1 MTREE
6 SVQKK
11 QEYAR
16 AVCVFLADGLR
27 SKRIP
32 LQHAAEIAE
41 KVVENINLI
50 DSEEDFLKFIKNLSK
65 DFEEMIRLE
74 DRIYLNM
81 KIGKREVLEAKV
93 RSFVVTILQSDL
105 RQSVEILDEAVKGQT
120 DIDALGLKFPK
131 FKQYLEGNPNDD

>member
-65 DFEEMIRLE
+65 DFEEMVRLE
-74 DRIYLNM
+74 DRVYLNM
-81 KIGKREVLEAKV
+81 KIDKRKTLEAKV
-93 RSFVVTILQSDL
+93 RGFVVMLLQSDL
-105 RQSVEILDEAVKGQT
+105 RQSVEILDEAVKGEA
-120 DIDALGLKFPK
+120 DIDALGTKFPK
-131 FKQYLEGNPNDD
+131 FRQYLENQPND